1 MTPQEMTAKE
11 KQELS
16 AGQEKTRPG
25 RHYMPDVDIANS
37 TTTCSSGPTCRA

>member
-1 MTPQEMTAKE
+1 MTPPEMTAKE

-25 RHYMPDVDIANS
+25 PALS
-37 TTTCSSGPTCRA
+37 TGR

>member
-16 AGQEKTRPG
+16 AGQEKTRP
-25 RHYMPDVDIANS
+25 
-37 TTTCSSGPTCRA
+37 RAALSARR

>member
-25 RHYMPDVDIANS
+25 RYFLP
-37 TTTCSSGPTCRA
+37 GR